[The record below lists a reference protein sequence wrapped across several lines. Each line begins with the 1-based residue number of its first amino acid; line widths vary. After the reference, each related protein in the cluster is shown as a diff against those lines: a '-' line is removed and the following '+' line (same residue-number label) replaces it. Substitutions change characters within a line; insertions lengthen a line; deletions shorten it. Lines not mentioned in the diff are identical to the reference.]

1 MREIVLTNG
10 MKSQVDDKYYE
21 WLNRFRWDARTD
33 GYNWYAVRGKVM
45 FGIEKKILMHREIC
59 DIWGDKQM
67 IDHKDHNGLNNQEN
81 NIRVCSMQQ
90 NQYNSRK
97 RAKRCSKFKGV
108 SKKGNKWMSRITVE
122 KEAAL
127 LAFGTGGKK
136 EEKSIFVQRFYPEIF
151 IPFFFIGLL
160 LMAYILLRLA

>member
-90 NQYNSRK
+90 NQYN
-97 RAKRCSKFKGV
+97 C
-108 SKKGNKWMSRITVE
+108 MRINE
-122 KEAAL
+122 DSSEIGEAAL